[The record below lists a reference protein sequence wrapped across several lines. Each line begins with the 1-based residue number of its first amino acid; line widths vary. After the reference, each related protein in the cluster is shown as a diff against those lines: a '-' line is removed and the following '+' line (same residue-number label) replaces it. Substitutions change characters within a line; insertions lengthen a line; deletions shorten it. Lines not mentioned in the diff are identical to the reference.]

1 MSWVGLGPEGE
12 VAGDGAVEISAAE
25 DPWAIVQGM
34 RSVDLASFRGE
45 SQGARRYTDEGGGL
59 AKVEPGFNAVCRL
72 TIYRDPIAG
81 S

>member
-1 MSWVGLGPEGE
+1 VSWVGLGPEGE
-12 VAGDGAVEISAAE
+12 VAGDGAVEISTAE

-34 RSVDLASFRGE
+34 RSGE